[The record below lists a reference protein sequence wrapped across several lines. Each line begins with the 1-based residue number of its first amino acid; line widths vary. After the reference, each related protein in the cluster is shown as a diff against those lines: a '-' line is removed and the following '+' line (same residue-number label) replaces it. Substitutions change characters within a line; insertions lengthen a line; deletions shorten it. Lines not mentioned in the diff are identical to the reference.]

1 MEIAPAVPASQEGGD
16 GDVIT
21 ASADPVLN
29 PASSSSPS
37 SPAENQTKNN
47 TKSKYDDEE
56 DEDVCRICRNT
67 GDPDN
72 PLRYPCACS
81 GSIKFVHQDCLLQWL
96 NHSNARQC
104 EGIDPNYF
112 CRSFSQE
119 GFTGLQATSIVKAHA
134 TIFPPLGMREPRLM
148 MTKRRVYLP
157 PISLK
162 WPPIFNLPNPKPVTT
177 DQQMPPSPISRPPL
191 LIQAKPTSPPS
202 LATLAKPSYRRQHCP
217 TPHPCHAFL
226 TLTTGIGLI
235 GIEFTREMVARVEMV
250 VRMSLAWVGAADQRW
265 RPVLKKWWKLCY
277 LEPSGTRIKNS
288 NVVCKHA
295 FSFSPV
301 YAANAPVRLPFQEF
315 VVGMAMKACHVL
327 QFFLR
332 LSFVLTVWLIVIP
345 FITFWIWRLA
355 FVRSFGEAQRL
366 FLSHISTTVILTDC
380 LHGFLLSASIVFI
393 FLGATSLRDYFRH
406 LREIGGQDADREG
419 EGDRNG
425 ARAARRPPGQVNR
438 NIAGDGNGEDG
449 GGGQGI
455 AGAGQI
461 IRRNAENVAAR
472 WEMQAARLE
481 AQVEQMF
488 DGLEDA
494 DGAEDVPFDELVG
507 MQGPVFHLVENA
519 FTVLASN
526 MIFLG
531 IVIFVPFSLG
541 RIILHYAS
549 WVLSSATSPVL
560 STVMPFTESALSLA
574 NITLKNA
581 LTAVANLTSDNQ
593 ESSLIGQVAEMVT
606 ANSTGPHEVSNNLRT
621 PLTDEIMN
629 EASAGASRLSDVT
642 TLAVGYTFIFSL
654 VILYLGIVAL
664 VRYTKGEPLTIGR
677 FYDIA
682 SISETIPS
690 LFRQFVAAM
699 RHLMTMVKVSFLLV
713 IELGVFSSDVR
724 MVAGYLYHQD
734 VWEVNCSKRIVYML
748 QISIFV
754 SLLRGVL
761 RNGVLYFLRDPA
773 DPNYNPFRDLIDDP
787 VHKHA
792 RRVLLSVAV
801 YGSLIV
807 MLVFLPVKLAM
818 RVAPSMFPLD
828 ISVSDPF
835 TEVPA
840 DMLVFQICIP
850 YAIKHFKL
858 RATIKSVLRY
868 WFTAVGWALGL
879 TDFLLPKPEDNG
891 GQENENGEPARQDRP
906 RVQLGGQDRVLGA
919 LLAPDD
925 LNRGRHVLANSN
937 LAEEDDGDEQSD
949 SERYGFVLRIVL
961 LLMVAWMTLLIVN
974 SSLIVVPIS
983 LGRALFKAIPVLPI
997 THGIKCNDFYSFVI
1011 GSYVIW
1017 SAVAGASSALLSIWV
1032 FVIPVLIGLLFDLLV
1047 IVPLR
1052 VPVDE
1057 SPVFL
1062 LYQDWALGLV
1072 FLKIWTRL
1080 VMMDHMGPLV
1090 AESWRIKFERV
1101 REDGGEATGL
1111 LDAARDLFGYPL
1123 VVNSAVYRFAWLGC
1137 FGFSLLCFCAKRFHV
1152 WFTNLH
1158 NSIRDDRYLIGRRL
1172 HNFGEDSGERRNEAA
1187 NGASEAQNSDTRG
1200 TELIQY
1206 DHEVDVGLRLRHAHR
1221 LEA

>member
-37 SPAENQTKNN
+37 SPAENQAKNN
-47 TKSKYDDEE
+47 TTSKYDDEE

-104 EGIDPNYF
+104 E
-112 CRSFSQE
+112 
-119 GFTGLQATSIVKAHA
+119 
-134 TIFPPLGMREPRLM
+134 
-148 MTKRRVYLP
+148 
-157 PISLK
+157 
-162 WPPIFNLPNPKPVTT
+162 
-177 DQQMPPSPISRPPL
+177 
-191 LIQAKPTSPPS
+191 
-202 LATLAKPSYRRQHCP
+202 
-217 TPHPCHAFL
+217 
-226 TLTTGIGLI
+226 
-235 GIEFTREMVARVEMV
+235 
-250 VRMSLAWVGAADQRW
+250 
-265 RPVLKKWWKLCY
+265 
-277 LEPSGTRIKNS
+277 
-288 NVVCKHA
+288 VCKHT

-301 YAANAPVRLPFQEF
+301 YAANAPARLPFQEF

-425 ARAARRPPGQVNR
+425 ARAVRRPPGQVNR

-449 GGGQGI
+449 GGAQGI

-593 ESSLIGQVAEMVT
+593 ESSLVGQVAEMVT
-606 ANSTGPHEVSNNLRT
+606 FNSTGPHGVSNNLST

-682 SISETIPS
+682 SIAETIPS

-713 IELGVFSSDVR
+713 IELGVFPLMCGWWLDICTIRMFGKSIAQRVDFFSVSPLASSLVHW
-724 MVAGYLYHQD
+724 VVG
-734 VWEVNCSKRIVYML
+734 IVYML

-906 RVQLGGQDRVLGA
+906 HVQLGGQDRVLGA

-1017 SAVAGASSALLSIWV
+1017 SAVAGARYFIEHLKTRRATVLLNLIWKWCCIVLKSSALLSIWV

-1101 REDGGEATGL
+1101 REDGFSRLQGFWVLREIVLPITMKL
-1111 LDAARDLFGYPL
+1111 LTALCVPYVLARGVFPVFGYPL

-1187 NGASEAQNSDTRG
+1187 NDASEAQNSDTQG
-1200 TELIQY
+1200 TELIRY